1 MVDGLNLYCKK
12 KFNENIIIETLGF
25 ERDEILFIE
34 DTNGWLRKSKESI
47 VVEYKGLF
55 DDEDD
60 EDYPGYHF
68 YEVTLFKD
76 NIKNKFNSLK
86 KLDIIVDF
94 D

>member
-1 MVDGLNLYCKK
+1 MIDGLNLYCKN
-12 KFNENIIIETLGF
+12 KFNENIIIETLGID
-25 ERDEILFIE
+25 RDELLFIE
-34 DTNGWLRKSKESI
+34 DVNGWVEKKNESI
-47 VVEYKGLF
+47 VVEYEGVLNAEDN
-55 DDEDD
+55 DD
-60 EDYPGYHF
+60 YVGYHF

>member
-34 DTNGWLRKSKESI
+34 DTNGWLRKNKESI

-60 EDYPGYHF
+60 ENYAGYHF